1 MSSGSADYAEFVMD
15 QLGGLRGVVS
25 KRFFGGFALYADGV
39 QFALIMGSSLYFL
52 VDDATRPAYE
62 RMGSTCFSFMKQDR
76 RIDVRKYFVVPVELI
91 EDQDQLIPLAR
102 ESIRAATAARQ
113 APKKRARK

>member
-1 MSSGSADYAEFVMD
+1 MSAGGADYAEFVMD
-15 QLGGLRGVVS
+15 QLGALRGVVS

-52 VDDATRPAYE
+52 VDDVTRPAYE

-76 RIDVRKYFVVPVELI
+76 RVDVRKYFVVPVELI
-91 EDQDQLIPLAR
+91 EDQDQLVALAK
-102 ESIRAATAARQ
+102 ESIRTATAAKRS
-113 APKKRARK
+113 AKKRARK